1 MKLDLRSLSAEELF
15 FKIDGDK
22 LIPNEKI
29 NLIPPQF
36 SCEVRRFKANEKLR
50 KYTLSVKIESNDEEP
65 KALSLS
71 VKLAGIFETEIADEK
86 QEREFAAEAT
96 KVVYPNL
103 RAAVTSLTASAY
115 VMPINLP
122 IVAPVFD
129 DSKWVE
135 RKSEGTPSDPT
146 KPVYAFTVDDKKL
159 N

>member
-29 NLIPPQF
+29 NLILPQF
-36 SCEVRRFKANEKLR
+36 SCEVRSINPKANLQ
-50 KYTLSVKIESNDEEP
+50 KYTLLVKIESNDAAP
-65 KALSLS
+65 KVFNLS
-71 VKLAGIFETEIADEK
+71 VRLAAIFEAEIANEK
-86 QEREFAAEAT
+86 DSREFAAEAV
-96 KVVYPNL
+96 KIVYPHL
-103 RAAVTSLTASAY
+103 RATVTSLTASAY
-115 VMPINLP
+115 MLPINLP
-122 IVAPVFD
+122 VVAPVFD

-135 RKSEGTPSDPT
+135 RKSEGTPSDPS